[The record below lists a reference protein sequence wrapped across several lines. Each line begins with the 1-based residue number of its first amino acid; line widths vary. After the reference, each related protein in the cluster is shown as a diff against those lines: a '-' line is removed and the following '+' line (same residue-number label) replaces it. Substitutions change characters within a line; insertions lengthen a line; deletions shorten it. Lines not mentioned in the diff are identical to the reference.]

1 MPEIPANFFTR
12 SELQGLILKCDE
24 LSKQT
29 KCPEQ
34 QAALNGLLNGAAS
47 LEGILADLEVTPH
60 PVNKALANPNGW
72 ASEWFD
78 GKYCVGPMYI
88 GYSQQ
93 VLKIPAREKLYLATG
108 RYRLKLGRGDD
119 AEVIESSDKRKL
131 RALLVSYV
139 LRLPEDVPTDAKEYV
154 LQHLFTEECDAVQKQ
169 GTAAVDVRH

>member
-12 SELQGLILKCDE
+12 SDLQGLILKADE

-34 QAALNGLLNGAAS
+34 QAALNGLLCGAAA
-47 LEGILADLEVTPH
+47 LEGILAELAVTPH

-72 ASEWFD
+72 SNEWMD
-78 GKYCVGPMYI
+78 GSFSVGPMKI

-93 VLKIPAREKLYLATG
+93 VLKIPSRPGSYLATG
-108 RYRLKLGRGDD
+108 RYKLTLGRGED
-119 AEVIESSDKRKL
+119 AETVVSADKRKL

-139 LRLPEDVPTDAKEYV
+139 LKLP
-154 LQHLFTEECDAVQKQ
+154 
-169 GTAAVDVRH
+169 